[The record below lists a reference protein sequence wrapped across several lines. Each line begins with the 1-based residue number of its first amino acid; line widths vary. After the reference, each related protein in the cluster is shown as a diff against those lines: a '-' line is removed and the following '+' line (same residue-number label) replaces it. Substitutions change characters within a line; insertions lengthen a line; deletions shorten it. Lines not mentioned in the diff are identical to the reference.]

1 MLFRAY
7 SASFWGDFMRQKFLA
22 TPVVLALAY
31 FAFAPTQNEKSNTD
45 SPADA
50 HIMLTPDAIKWQP
63 VPREWAD
70 GPPPPGLA
78 QAAMSVSEVAI
89 IQGDP
94 TKAGAPFVLRLRS
107 SPGTKIPPH
116 WHAIDENFTVL
127 SGTFCV
133 GTGDKFDENA
143 CKDMPAG
150 SYFVM
155 PKGMHH
161 FAVAKG
167 DVVQIHG
174 VGPFKIYWVR

>member
-1 MLFRAY
+1 V
-7 SASFWGDFMRQKFLA
+7 A
-22 TPVVLALAY
+22 TRTEGMGRWATA
-31 FAFAPTQNEKSNTD
+31 TGSGTGRDE
-45 SPADA
+45 
-50 HIMLTPDAIKWQP
+50 
-63 VPREWAD
+63 RERSRD
-70 GPPPPGLA
+70 H
-78 QAAMSVSEVAI
+78 
-89 IQGDP
+89 QGDP

-107 SPGTKIPPH
+107 SPGAKIPPH

-133 GTGDKFDENA
+133 GTGYKFDENA

-150 SYFVM
+150 SHFVM

-174 VGPFKIYWVR
+174 GRTIQNILGKIIAFGFKWFIDAEDS

>member
-1 MLFRAY
+1 
-7 SASFWGDFMRQKFLA
+7 MRQKFLVA
-22 TPVVLALAY
+22 PIALGLAY
-31 FAFAPTQNEKSNTD
+31 FALAGTQNEKSQTN
-45 SPADA
+45 SPSDA

-63 VPREWAD
+63 LPRDWAD
-70 GPPPPGLA
+70 GPPPLGLA
-78 QAAMSVSEVAI
+78 QVATSVTEVAI

-94 TKAGAPFVLRLRS
+94 TKEGSRFVIRIRS
-107 SPGTKIPPH
+107 SFGTKIPPH
-116 WHAIDENFTVL
+116 WHEIDENFTVL
-127 SGTFCV
+127 SGTFCI
-133 GTGDKFDENA
+133 GMGDKFDENA